1 MRITLAHSPDA
12 DDAFMFYGIAQG
24 LVETHGLEFV
34 HELKDIQALNELAR
48 EGVYDVTAI
57 SVAAY
62 PEVADKYQILTCGA
76 SLGVG
81 YGPIVVSVRPLRPE
95 ELKGARIAIPG
106 EKTSAYLALRLF
118 LRPSEPDAETVFFDD
133 ITRAVLAGEFDAGVL
148 IHEGQVTYT
157 DEGLHLVADLGKWW
171 SDETALPLPL
181 GVNAVRRSLPDELKA
196 GIARVLRNGVR
207 HSLDNRKEALNYA
220 LSFGRGLAKA
230 KADRF
235 VGMYVNELTLDLGET
250 GREAVRR
257 FLQEGYPDTE
267 MPHVLDPDFVQP
279 E

>member
-171 SDETALPLPL
+171 SEETALPLPL
-181 GVNAVRRSLPDELKA
+181 GEGRHCPCPPQRCPALA
-196 GIARVLRNGVR
+196 G
-207 HSLDNRKEALNYA
+207 
-220 LSFGRGLAKA
+220 
-230 KADRF
+230 
-235 VGMYVNELTLDLGET
+235 
-250 GREAVRR
+250 
-257 FLQEGYPDTE
+257 
-267 MPHVLDPDFVQP
+267 QP
-279 E
+279 ERSPQLRPELRAGPGGGEGRPLRWDVRQRANA

>member
-1 MRITLAHSPDA
+1 
-12 DDAFMFYGIAQG
+12 
-24 LVETHGLEFV
+24 
-34 HELKDIQALNELAR
+34 
-48 EGVYDVTAI
+48 
-57 SVAAY
+57 
-62 PEVADKYQILTCGA
+62 
-76 SLGVG
+76 
-81 YGPIVVSVRPLRPE
+81 
-95 ELKGARIAIPG
+95 
-106 EKTSAYLALRLF
+106 
-118 LRPSEPDAETVFFDD
+118 
-133 ITRAVLAGEFDAGVL
+133 VL

-171 SDETALPLPL
+171 SEETALPLPL